1 MHKKNFANLYAENTK
16 IARVAWH
23 TKRKHKELERIKSE
37 KLEKMRM
44 HDIKSL
50 SKQTSKKLMLDAME
64 LYSQREW
71 PTLATIDMRIDTSKI
86 IPSTILR
93 NEEYHH
99 KLQALAMFADQGDLK
114 GMQAV
119 LDNKRIMEK
128 KNTLLQPIF
137 RDLKSQIRFMSYTP
151 EFKLI

>member
-1 MHKKNFANLYAENTK
+1 
-16 IARVAWH
+16 
-23 TKRKHKELERIKSE
+23 
-37 KLEKMRM
+37 MRM

-93 NEEYHH
+93 NEEYH
-99 KLQALAMFADQGDLK
+99 
-114 GMQAV
+114 
-119 LDNKRIMEK
+119 
-128 KNTLLQPIF
+128 
-137 RDLKSQIRFMSYTP
+137 
-151 EFKLI
+151 